1 MKKYLPIFALSAF
14 STLEA
19 SSNHSGG
26 EVGDVI
32 IDLSLI
38 LGRGC
43 STAVEHSPCDSEV
56 EGLIPAGCWA
66 FSFSFS
72 FSSSFLSFLIFPS

>member
-66 FSFSFS
+66 FF
-72 FSSSFLSFLIFPS
+72 FLLPFFPTY